1 MEQEKI
7 IIKGAEENNLKNVNL
22 ELPKNKIIAI
32 TGLSGS
38 GKSSFAFD
46 TLYFEG
52 YRRYV
57 ENLSGSAR
65 FFMHSVKKPKVKEIQ
80 NLCPT
85 ISISQRNN
93 NQNPRSTVGTL
104 TGIYDFLRALYFR
117 FGTFYC
123 PHCGK
128 ELKKNTTQEILDKI
142 SQHSQGTEVLIA
154 SPVTIEGKGITEV
167 LKSIENA
174 GYSKIIPVYK
184 DKDKKTT
191 LLELAQAENSLGESE
206 LRELYILVDK
216 LYLDKSRLDKERII
230 DSLKSAE
237 KLSEISLTPKSHV
250 RTSLSASK
258 DHAGAGKMAFIFFDR
273 KERASFSRCYVCSG
287 CGYQR
292 RDFVF
297 RDFSFNSP
305 EGACSLCKGIGEVA
319 RLNVDKV
326 IPNQKLS
333 FKEGAVEPWVRLGG
347 RSGFNKFSKGKLQ
360 ELANFLGFSLDDPI
374 EKLTKEQFEAFIYG
388 FRDDSRG
395 IFFEGVEKDLND
407 RYEKADL
414 TSSKRELEK
423 YFSFKIC
430 PDCGGGR
437 LKPEV
442 LNAEV
447 WGKKFKEMTEME
459 IGNLLAFLREKTGS
473 NKKNKLKENQAKIIE
488 EINKRL
494 DPLVNAGV
502 GYLSL
507 NRGCNSLSGGE
518 LQRTRIASQLYSGL
532 NGVLYVLDEP
542 TIGLHSRDTQK
553 LIKTFQKLKNNKS
566 SLVVVEHDKE
576 IIESADEIID
586 FGPGAGEQGGEVIFQ
601 GNFGELKKADTPTAD
616 FFNNKISFQSK
627 NRKPKKHLE
636 IQGARHNNLKNI
648 DLKIPLGC
656 LVSFAGVSGSGKSSL
671 VVDVLAKALRQE
683 IHQTGEEP
691 GSFNEIKGLEN
702 IQKAVAVD
710 QLSIGRS
717 PRSNPATYTGIFS
730 HIRELFAQTEA
741 AEKKGFNAGYFSF
754 NLKGG
759 RCEHCQGEGTVSAE
773 MPLLE
778 DVRSLCPYCK
788 GTRYNKKI
796 LEIEYHGVNIAKVLD
811 MSVDYAYRFFH
822 LNKLVQKK
830 LKVLKDVGL
839 GYLKLG
845 QSANRLSGGEAQR
858 IKLATEL
865 IRKSRGNCLYIL
877 DEPTIGLHFQDIKK
891 LLKVLNELVDQ
902 GNSVFVI
909 EHNTEMLKASDWI
922 IEMGPG
928 GGEKGGEVIFE
939 GTPKELSATNT
950 ETGRVL

>member
-7 IIKGAEENNLKNVNL
+7 IIKGAEENNLKNISL

-65 FFMHSVKKPKVKEIQ
+65 FFMHSVKKPKVKEIE

-104 TGIYDFLRALYFR
+104 TGIYDSLRALYFK
-117 FGTFYC
+117 FGNFYC
-123 PHCGK
+123 PHCGG
-128 ELKKNTTQEILDKI
+128 ELKKNTTQNILNKIGRHPQDTEII
-142 SQHSQGTEVLIA
+142 IA
-154 SPVTIEGKGITEV
+154 SIVPLKGVNITKA
-167 LKSIENA
+167 LKSVENA
-174 GYSKIIPVYK
+174 GYSKVIPIYK
-184 DKDKKTT
+184 DKKKMTP
-191 LLELAQAENSLGESE
+191 LELAEAKKHLEEVE
-206 LRELYILVDK
+206 IEELYILVDK
-216 LYLDKSRLDKERII
+216 FYLDKSRLDKERII

-237 KLSEISLTPKSHV
+237 KLSVNLPLSNKHV
-250 RTSLSASK
+250 RPEKTA
-258 DHAGAGKMAFIFFDR
+258 HIFFDR
-273 KERASFSRCYVCSG
+273 AKKTSFSRCYVCSN
-287 CGYQR
+287 CEYQR

-319 RLNVDKV
+319 RVNIDKV

-333 FKEGAVEPWVRLGG
+333 LKEGAVEPWVRLGG
-347 RSGFNKFSKGKLQ
+347 RSGFSHPSKVKLQ

-374 EKLTKEQFEAFIYG
+374 EKITKKQFEAIIYG

-395 IFFEGVEKDLND
+395 IFFEGVEEDLNN
-407 RYEKADL
+407 RYEKTDL
-414 TSSKRELEK
+414 LSSRKELEK
-423 YFSFKIC
+423 YFSFKTC
-430 PDCGGGR
+430 PECKGGR

-442 LNAEV
+442 LNAEFL
-447 WGKKFKEMTEME
+447 GRKFKEVTEME
-459 IGNLLAFLREKTGS
+459 IEDLLAFLKEKTT
-473 NKKNKLKENQAKIIE
+473 KEQKNELTENQSEIIKKM
-488 EINKRL
+488 IKQL
-494 DPLVNAGV
+494 KPLMDVGV

-542 TIGLHSRDTQK
+542 TIGLHSRDTRK
-553 LIKTFQKLKNNKS
+553 LIKTFQKLKNNRS

-586 FGPGAGEQGGEVIFQ
+586 FGPGAGEGGGEVIFQ
-601 GNFGELKKADTPTAD
+601 GSFKELKKADTPTAD
-616 FFNNKISFQSK
+616 FFNNKISFCSK
-627 NRKPKKHLE
+627 NRRADKYLE
-636 IQGARHNNLKNI
+636 IKGISHNNLNNV

-671 VVDVLAKALRQE
+671 VIDVLAKALRQK
-683 IHQTGEEP
+683 IHQAGEDP
-691 GSFNEIKGLEN
+691 GAFSKIEGLEN

-717 PRSNPATYTGIFS
+717 SRSNPATYTGIFS
-730 HIRELFAQTEA
+730 HIRELFAQTEMA
-741 AEKKGFNAGYFSF
+741 KKKGFGAGYFSF

-759 RCEHCQGEGTVSAE
+759 RCEYCQGEGVISAE

-778 DVRSLCPYCK
+778 GVRSLCSHCK
-788 GTRYNKKI
+788 GFRYNKKI
-796 LEIEYHGVNIAKVLD
+796 LEVEYHGVNIAEVLD

-822 LNKLVQKK
+822 LNKLIQNK
-830 LKVLKDVGL
+830 LKVLRDVGL

-877 DEPTIGLHFQDIKK
+877 DEPTIGLHFQDIEK
-891 LLKVLNELVDQ
+891 LLKVLNKLVDQ

-909 EHNTEMLKASDWI
+909 EHNTEMLKSSDWI
-922 IEMGPG
+922 IEIGPG
-928 GGEKGGEVIFE
+928 GGKRGGEIVFE
-939 GTPKELSATNT
+939 GTPKELSLSDT